1 MKVETIR
8 QRLSGPGPYTIRTS
22 DGHSY
27 LIPHTDFAL
36 VGRYNVVFEEEDGA
50 IEVIDPRH
58 IVAVRTV
65 PPKGKTGSSRR
76 AA

>member
-8 QRLSGPGPYTIRTS
+8 QRLSGPGPCLIRTS

-36 VGRYNVVFEEEDGA
+36 IGRYNIVYEEENGA
-50 IEVIDPRH
+50 IEVIDPSH
-58 IVAVRTV
+58 VVSVRTV
-65 PPKGKTGSSRR
+65 PPMG
-76 AA
+76 